1 MLGNIH
7 SNQLNFHL
15 ETRIPWLNRALFSE
29 VFFGLPLVGF
39 LFAFHD
45 DAGDLEMIRPAAE
58 HDHFQELNH
67 LHFRMVLSV
76 ISGMQGWYL
85 AWLQDRF
92 LSSVACN
99 DEVSGD
105 GEAVGRSF
113 FCLPRRCPAK
123 KSTF

>member
-1 MLGNIH
+1 
-7 SNQLNFHL
+7 
-15 ETRIPWLNRALFSE
+15 
-29 VFFGLPLVGF
+29 
-39 LFAFHD
+39 
-45 DAGDLEMIRPAAE
+45 MIRPAAE

-99 DEVSGD
+99 DEVSAD

-113 FCLPRRCPAK
+113 FLASEAMPSEKVHILCIFLAMGKGLR
-123 KSTF
+123 SHFLSD